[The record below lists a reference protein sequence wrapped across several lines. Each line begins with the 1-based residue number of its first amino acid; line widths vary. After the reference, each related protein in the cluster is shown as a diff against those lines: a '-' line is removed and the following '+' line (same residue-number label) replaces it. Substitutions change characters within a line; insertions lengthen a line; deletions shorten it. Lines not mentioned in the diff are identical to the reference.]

1 MTYSFVSYSDTQ
13 IKVTEDSREYIYKK
27 VYCTTSVD
35 GDYFIFSTHNAETGL
50 MMQQYKLLYTDCSA
64 PSEASASALKTAVD
78 AIINSYVGGGGG
90 TIQNTAYVAS
100 YGNDGTA
107 VIGDMFLPY
116 STLQGALDAL
126 RDLDLASAVVVALTA
141 DADATITSYDYDG
154 DTYPNLI
161 TIDYNI
167 VNGNSL
173 TFNGGTLL
181 FNSATIFCAFSILI
195 TGTTTIQIDD
205 TVNLYCGNLFIDPS
219 ATATVSLIE
228 CDNYNNSGDLT
239 VGTLVVKASFTDT
252 GTTTINGAFYR
263 TVPQGTATGDI
274 LRFDGTDWV
283 RVAIGSTGQVL
294 TVNSGLPSWQWNY
307 SQINVFALTYNPT
320 DAQTVFIGNTAAAPT
335 TTAAIR
341 RMYANRNMTI
351 AMASVRWYAAT
362 VAGSAE
368 NISVYIR
375 VNNTT
380 DTLIATIGTTA
391 AEKHFN
397 NTGLSIS
404 LTAGDYFEIK
414 IVQPTWVTNPTGV
427 LLSGYVTIY

>member
-13 IKVTEDSREYIYKK
+13 IKVTEDTREYIYKK

-78 AIINSYVGGGGG
+78 AIINSYIVTEITDAMLDAKFGTADWTIIGRSGG
-90 TIQNTAYVAS
+90 TWNAIVGSQPADGDPYMIPTITYDDGFYWNNFKSIFNQS
-100 YGNDGTA
+100 YSPSSEGA
-107 VIGDMFLPY
+107 IIY
-116 STLQGALDAL
+116 S
-126 RDLDLASAVVVALTA
+126 
-141 DADATITSYDYDG
+141 DAT
-154 DTYPNLI
+154 NWQ
-161 TIDYNI
+161 
-167 VNGNSL
+167 
-173 TFNGGTLL
+173 TLAAG
-181 FNSATIFCAFSILI
+181 SA
-195 TGTTTIQIDD
+195 
-205 TVNLYCGNLFIDPS
+205 
-219 ATATVSLIE
+219 
-228 CDNYNNSGDLT
+228 
-239 VGTLVVKASFTDT
+239 
-252 GTTTINGAFYR
+252 
-263 TVPQGTATGDI
+263 
-274 LRFDGTDWV
+274 
-283 RVAIGSTGQVL
+283 GQVL
-294 TVNSGLPSWQWNY
+294 TVNSDVPSWQWNY
-307 SQINVFALTYNPT
+307 SQINVFALTYNPA
-320 DAQTVFIGNTAAAPT
+320 DGQTAYIGNTAAAPT
-335 TTAAIR
+335 TTAAQR
-341 RMYANRNMTI
+341 RIYANRDMTI

-362 VAGSAE
+362 VAGSNE